1 MSAAPEPGRSSE
13 YVRGGAALLLLL
25 VLIAL
30 SPAFGATWDERAL
43 QAYGEQIWDY
53 YRGHRALADIDVGFG
68 YTRIYGGLVE
78 FLSSAAQHVIPANG
92 YIVRHAVNAV
102 FGWTG
107 VVFAF
112 LMAFR
117 IFGLRAA
124 WLAAALLVAMPR
136 YIAESMNNTKD
147 LPFAVLMLVGLYYI
161 VTIQREYPYVSWSH
175 ALKLAVAI
183 ALALDVRSM
192 GLVLFGYAA
201 IGLGVA
207 VIASGERSA
216 TRLLATAGRF
226 AMIALVGL
234 LGGAVFWPWAQQ
246 SPFVRPIEAFFL
258 ASSFSWGNPSLFA
271 GRDLAASELPW
282 YYLPTWLGM
291 TLPPI
296 VIAGACLSTAR
307 LWSVKTSR
315 VQLAAIWAFVLI
327 PAVYAIVRG
336 LTLYDGIR
344 HLFFIVP
351 PIAVLAAAG
360 WDLALSSRSIPVAW
374 SAAAV
379 LVLGVAEPMAFQL
392 RNHPNQAVY
401 FTPVMGG
408 PRAAFGRYEMDYW
421 GNCVLEAVRWSAAQA
436 EQAKMPVVITAN
448 AWEVAVADASRY
460 QSLAF
465 RLRQQGGYH
474 LDIRLLKGARDD
486 VMYTSKLPD
495 ILYRVTT
502 ADGTPLCVV
511 LPGPEYPQLAA
522 RLAPTTSTRSSQ

>member
-1 MSAAPEPGRSSE
+1 MKSSL
-13 YVRGGAALLLLL
+13 YWRWGAALILLL

-53 YRGHRALADIDVGFG
+53 YRGQRALGDIDVGFG

-78 FLSSAAQHVIPANG
+78 FLSSAAQHVIPANQ
-92 YIVRHAVNAV
+92 YIVRHGVNAV

-107 VVFAF
+107 VVFVF
-112 LMAFR
+112 LMALKF
-117 IFGLRAA
+117 FGTRAA
-124 WLAAALLVAMPR
+124 WLAAALLVVMPR
-136 YIAESMNNTKD
+136 YLAESMNNTKD
-147 LPFAVLMLVGLYYI
+147 LPFAVLMLAGLYYI
-161 VTIQREYPYVSWSH
+161 LTIKPEYPYVSWSH

-192 GLVLFGYAA
+192 GLVLFGYTG
-201 IGLGVA
+201 IGLA
-207 VIASGERSA
+207 IAAIASGERSA
-216 TRLLATAGRF
+216 TRIAATAGRF
-226 AMIALVGL
+226 ALITLGGL

-246 SPFVRPIEAFFL
+246 SPLVRPIQAFFM

-271 GRDLAASELPW
+271 GQDLAATELPW

-291 TLPPI
+291 TLPPV
-296 VIAGACLSTAR
+296 VIAGACASIAR
-307 LWSVKTSR
+307 LWSIKTSR

-327 PAVYAIVRG
+327 PATYAVVRG

-360 WDLALSSRSIPVAW
+360 WDFALSLRPVQIAW
-374 SAAAV
+374 AAAA
-379 LVLGVAEPMAFQL
+379 LLALGVAEPLAFQL
-392 RNHPNQAVY
+392 RNHPNQTVY

-421 GNCVLEAVRWSAAQA
+421 GNCMLEAVRWSATQA
-436 EQAKMPVVITAN
+436 EQARMPVVITAN
-448 AWEVAVADASRY
+448 AWEIAVADASRF

-474 LDIRLLKGARDD
+474 LDIRLLKGSRDD
-486 VMYTSKLPD
+486 VIYTSRLPD

-522 RLAPTTSTRSSQ
+522 RLAQTSTRSSQ

>member
-1 MSAAPEPGRSSE
+1 MKTSLLWRW
-13 YVRGGAALLLLL
+13 GAALLLLIA
-25 VLIAL
+25 LIAL

-53 YRGHRALADIDVGFG
+53 YSGHRALADIDVGFG

-78 FLSSAAQHVIPANG
+78 FLSAAAQHLIPANQ
-92 YIVRHAVNAV
+92 YIVRHALNAV

-112 LMAFR
+112 LMALR
-117 IFGLRAA
+117 LFGTRAA
-124 WLAAALLVAMPR
+124 WLAAVLLISMPR
-136 YIAESMNNTKD
+136 YMAESMNNTKD

-161 VTIQREYPYVSWSH
+161 LTIRPEYPYVSRSH
-175 ALKLAVAI
+175 ALKLAITI
-183 ALALDVRSM
+183 ALAIDVRSM
-192 GLVLFGYAA
+192 GLVLFGYTA
-201 IGLGVA
+201 IGLAVA
-207 VIASGERSA
+207 VAASGERST
-216 TRLLATAGRF
+216 TRLSATAGRF
-226 AMIALVGL
+226 ALITLGGL
-234 LGGAVFWPWAQQ
+234 LAGALFWPWAQQ
-246 SPFVRPIEAFFL
+246 SPLIRPIQAFFL

-271 GRDLAASELPW
+271 GQDLAANELPW

-291 TLPPI
+291 TLPPVVI
-296 VIAGACLSTAR
+296 VGACASIAR
-307 LWSVKTSR
+307 LWRCRSSR

-327 PAVYAIVRG
+327 PAAYAVVRG

-360 WDLALSSRSIPVAW
+360 WDLVLAARPVQVAW
-374 SAAAV
+374 AAAV
-379 LVLGVAEPMAFQL
+379 LLALGVAEPLAFQL
-392 RNHPNQAVY
+392 RNHPNQTVY

-421 GNCVLEAVRWSAAQA
+421 GNCMLEAVRWSATQA
-436 EQAKMPVVITAN
+436 EHAKMPVVITAN
-448 AWEVAVADASRY
+448 AWEVAVADASRFP
-460 QSLAF
+460 SLAF

-474 LDIRLLKGARDD
+474 LDIRLLKGSRDD
-486 VMYTSKLPD
+486 VIYTSRLPD

-522 RLAPTTSTRSSQ
+522 RLAQTMSTRSTQ

>member
-1 MSAAPEPGRSSE
+1 MDRSSP
-13 YVRGGAALLLLL
+13 YVRWGAALVLLV

-53 YRGHRALADIDVGFG
+53 YGGHRALADVDVGFG

-78 FLSSAAQHVIPANG
+78 FLSSAAQHLIPANL
-92 YIVRHAVNAV
+92 YVVRHAVNAV

-112 LMAFR
+112 LMALR
-117 IFGLRAA
+117 LFGTRAA
-124 WLAAALLVAMPR
+124 WLAALLLASMPR

-147 LPFAVLMLVGLYYI
+147 LPFAVLMLAGLYYI
-161 VTIQREYPYVSWSH
+161 LTIKPEYPYVSWSH
-175 ALKLAVAI
+175 ALKLAVTI
-183 ALALDVRSM
+183 ALAIDVRSM
-192 GLVLFGYAA
+192 GLVLFGYAG
-201 IGLGVA
+201 IGLAIA
-207 VIASGERSA
+207 VIGSGERSTA
-216 TRLLATAGRF
+216 RLLATSGRF
-226 AMIALVGL
+226 ALIVLVGL
-234 LGGAVFWPWAQQ
+234 LGGALFWPWAQE
-246 SPFVRPIEAFFL
+246 SPLVRPIQAFFL

-271 GRDLAASELPW
+271 GQDLAASELPW

-291 TLPPI
+291 TLPPV
-296 VIAGACLSTAR
+296 VIAGACLSVAR
-307 LWSVKTSR
+307 FWSVKASR
-315 VQLAAIWAFVLI
+315 VQLAAIWAFVLV
-327 PAVYAIVRG
+327 PAIYAVVRG

-351 PIAVLAAAG
+351 PIAVLAAVG
-360 WDLALSSRSIPVAW
+360 WDLALSIRPMQIAW
-374 SAAAV
+374 AAAAV
-379 LVLGVAEPMAFQL
+379 LVLGIAEPFAFQV
-392 RNHPNQAVY
+392 RNHPNQTVY
-401 FTPVMGG
+401 FSPVMGG

-421 GNCVLEAVRWSAAQA
+421 GNCVLEAVRWSASQA

-448 AWEVAVADASRY
+448 AWEIAVADASRF

-465 RLRQQGGYH
+465 QLRQQGGYH
-474 LDIRLLKGARDD
+474 LDIRLLKGSRED
-486 VMYTSKLPD
+486 VIYTSKLPD

-522 RLAPTTSTRSSQ
+522 RLAQTTSARTSQ